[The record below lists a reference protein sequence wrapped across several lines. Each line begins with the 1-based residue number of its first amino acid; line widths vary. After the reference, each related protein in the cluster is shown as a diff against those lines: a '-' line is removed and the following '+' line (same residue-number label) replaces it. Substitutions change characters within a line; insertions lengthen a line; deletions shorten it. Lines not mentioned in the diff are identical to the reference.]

1 MLDDTARKLL
11 RIMFQF
17 NGHVHR
23 MPNLAE
29 LKRLSGRRPAA
40 IKAGMLQLVE
50 QHYIQWDVKQPV
62 ETAVVIEAWERDVPF
77 KDHAAAG
84 PHKPQQAPLTGN
96 IDYWTDY

>member
-23 MPNLAE
+23 MPSLDE
-29 LKRLSGRRPAA
+29 LKRLSGRRPKA
-40 IKAGMLQLVE
+40 IKAGLRQLVE
-50 QHYIQWDVKQPV
+50 QYHIQWDDRKPV

-84 PHKPQQAPLTGN
+84 PHKSQQTPLTGN